1 MWRLANVGGLGDCD
15 ATLDYMLNALPQHR
29 DEKGA
34 WRRFPFFFTLL
45 ALIELDLPRAQ
56 QELEYAL
63 PECER
68 KRKRLKPG
76 DDISLRRIAVLDRVL
91 EACN

>member
-1 MWRLANVGGLGDCD
+1 MWRLANIGGLGDCE
-15 ATLDYMLNALPQHR
+15 ATLDFMLDALPQHR
-29 DEKGA
+29 DGKGA
-34 WRRFPFFFTLL
+34 WRRFPFFYTLL
-45 ALIELDLPRAQ
+45 ALIEMEHPKAQ
-56 QELEYAL
+56 NELEYAL

-91 EACN
+91 EVCS